1 MAEEKVSELLAVEIR
16 AETEKRLIR
25 KMAEEGGGIWAAYMW
40 MEIAQ
45 FFGRTPTPVTEDVG
59 EAEGRDVLFFASYC
73 GDDNPTCTPARPC
86 DDCIA
91 MGNVYRIPNG
101 TRSLFQREFGASHS
115 PPKADGPG
123 EDGWQPIETAPLD
136 RTPVIIAVPDK
147 DRTGHIVGEAYFDPE
162 NYGDGDWWWAGTGYG
177 DYHGGPISEI
187 NHHQPTHWRPLPV
200 SPSIKRA

>member
-115 PPKADGPG
+115 PPKADGPV
-123 EDGWQPIETAPLD
+123 EDGWQPIETAP
-136 RTPVIIAVPDK
+136 K
-147 DRTGHIVGEAYFDPE
+147 DGTRLLACWDINEPS
-162 NYGDGDWWWAGTGYG
+162 YGVVWWEDGSWVEYDA
-177 DYHGGPISEI
+177 DNRVSD
-187 NHHQPTHWRPLPV
+187 PTHWRPLPV